1 MQGKSYRV
9 LPFGGASQAAIG
21 AALADYHKRLGCYPP
36 SIVVNRGREE
46 AARAVLA
53 LAVAEL
59 TKAGKAAPATV
70 VDVCG
75 GALLNDLWLEVEN
88 AKA

>member
-1 MQGKSYRV
+1 MQGKSYRF
-9 LPFGGASQAAIG
+9 LPTGGASQAAIG
-21 AALADYHKRLGCYPP
+21 AALADYHKRYNVFPP
-36 SIVVNRGREE
+36 SIVVNRNREE

-59 TKAGKAAPATV
+59 TKAGKAGPATV

-75 GALLNDLWLEVEN
+75 GALLNDLWLEVVG
-88 AKA
+88 